1 MSQFKLLTSKRFLPL
16 FLTQFFGAF
25 NDNVFKNTLM
35 FILAYTAA
43 TKLNVN
49 SSVLLNL
56 AAGLF
61 ILPFLLFSSI
71 AGQICDKYEK
81 SRLVRLTKLIELG
94 VMSAAALAFYFEAY
108 YSLLFLLFL
117 MGTQS
122 TLFGPV
128 KYALLPQH
136 LATKDLIGANA
147 LVEAATFVAILLG
160 TIVAGFILAFD
171 KSHEIAALSV
181 LIFATIG
188 LICSFYI
195 PHAPSSAQSMKMD
208 FNIWRSSI
216 AIIRKA
222 STDKITNVAI
232 LGISWF
238 WFLGDGY
245 LTQFPDFARLIL
257 KGDTSTVTLLLA
269 LFSVGIGMGSLLV
282 EKIAKRAPSQMLVNT
297 GLIGLALSGIT
308 LYLSTPNVQSAEL
321 NTWLFFISD
330 ISSLVVLISVLLIGL
345 FGGLFIVPLYA
356 LVQRRAEVEF
366 RARTIAVINI
376 INALFM
382 VLSAVFAMV
391 LLGLAGT
398 SIPVFLLIL
407 AVMNIAVFSLM
418 KLYSP
423 SRSYGGIRPMNTPR
437 SAILLCQ
444 LLILSYTTV
453 GSACRLMKLVQAWP
467 D

>member
-238 WFLGDGY
+238 WFLGAGY

-391 LLGLAGT
+391 LLGLAGI

-418 KLYSP
+418 K
-423 SRSYGGIRPMNTPR
+423 GKVT
-437 SAILLCQ
+437 
-444 LLILSYTTV
+444 
-453 GSACRLMKLVQAWP
+453 